1 MLADWNWYNVAF
13 WLAGTGTLGLA
24 GMFQWGLLSGWLK
37 LVHWAEL
44 LAGTGPLGL
53 ASWLELVHLG
63 FLAGSNWS
71 TGACWLAG
79 AGPLGLSGWLELVHW
94 GLLAG
99 WNWYTGTLVHWY
111 TGTLVHWYTCTLVHW
126 YTGAFWLAGTG

>member
-111 TGTLVHWYTCTLVHW
+111 TCTLVHW

>member
-1 MLADWNWYNVAF
+1 MLDDWNWYNVAF
-13 WLAGTGTLGLA
+13 WLAGTGTLRLA
-24 GMFQWGLLSGWLK
+24 GMFQLGLLSGWLK

-53 ASWLELVHLG
+53 ASWLEMVNWI

-79 AGPLGLSGWLELVHW
+79 TSPLGIACWLE
-94 GLLAG
+94 
-99 WNWYTGTLVHWY
+99 LVHWY
-111 TGTLVHWYTCTLVHW
+111 TGT
-126 YTGAFWLAGTG
+126 FWLAGTG

>member
-1 MLADWNWYNVAF
+1 MAF

-99 WNWYTGTLVHWY
+99 WNWYTGTLVHRY
-111 TGTLVHWYTCTLVHW
+111 TGTLVHW

>member
-1 MLADWNWYNVAF
+1 MAF
-13 WLAGTGTLGLA
+13 WLAGTGTLRLA
-24 GMFQWGLLSGWLK
+24 GMFQLGLLSGWLK
-37 LVHWAEL
+37 LVHWTKL
-44 LAGTGPLGL
+44 PAGTGPLGL
-53 ASWLELVHLG
+53 ASWLEMVHWS

-79 AGPLGLSGWLELVHW
+79 TGPLGLSGCLKLVHW

-99 WNWYTGTLVHWY
+99 WN
-111 TGTLVHWYTCTLVHW
+111 C